1 MLEDEIAS
9 CALNHYDRTLKRGK
23 PKPGSEWTVFAAIVA
38 QDVRSKEMWVVS
50 CATGTKC
57 TASRVDGC
65 VVHDTHAEVLARR
78 GLVRVLWN
86 QLLNMQSQERKSS
99 SSPITFSDPHCLIE
113 PTSLSE
119 RTTTNYFRLRS
130 DVCLHLYI
138 SDSPC
143 GDGSIYAL
151 SSGTNESML
160 HTGAKVIVSRATG
173 LDVSQCG
180 GDHQLLDGT
189 TVAREATQILGKLR
203 IKSGRSNLP
212 SHLRSTSM
220 SCSDKIVQ
228 WCIMGLQGAALSH
241 WILPIPITS
250 VIVSKDPRLPDNISS
265 TPQLEALERAITRR
279 VEAVWQSL
287 GPTTVPWEPHPPTA
301 HIAKRVFNSGK
312 AAMAPKGEQQVSG
325 SMEGPSS
332 TGKKR
337 KLDTSD
343 QSNGAEATEEKSSS
357 PVTISP
363 CGMSLAWQQC
373 EDSSTE
379 MIVGSRG
386 ILQGKKPKSQED
398 HHRLASKLSRRELFK
413 CGSRVL
419 KDSTDPQRPQLKEGL
434 EEDLEAGLTYQDWKR
449 KLAWKSW
456 LEVKSRI
463 LKKGPLAGWLSNH
476 EEGNFVLG
484 SSD

>member
-1 MLEDEIAS
+1 M
-9 CALNHYDRTLKRGK
+9 
-23 PKPGSEWTVFAAIVA
+23 
-38 QDVRSKEMWVVS
+38 
-50 CATGTKC
+50 
-57 TASRVDGC
+57 
-65 VVHDTHAEVLARR
+65 
-78 GLVRVLWN
+78 
-86 QLLNMQSQERKSS
+86 
-99 SSPITFSDPHCLIE
+99 
-113 PTSLSE
+113 
-119 RTTTNYFRLRS
+119 
-130 DVCLHLYI
+130 
-138 SDSPC
+138 
-143 GDGSIYAL
+143 
-151 SSGTNESML
+151 
-160 HTGAKVIVSRATG
+160 
-173 LDVSQCG
+173 
-180 GDHQLLDGT
+180 
-189 TVAREATQILGKLR
+189 
-203 IKSGRSNLP
+203 
-212 SHLRSTSM
+212 
-220 SCSDKIVQ
+220 
-228 WCIMGLQGAALSH
+228 
-241 WILPIPITS
+241 
-250 VIVSKDPRLPDNISS
+250 
-265 TPQLEALERAITRR
+265 
-279 VEAVWQSL
+279 
-287 GPTTVPWEPHPPTA
+287 
-301 HIAKRVFNSGK
+301 
-312 AAMAPKGEQQVSG
+312 SG

-419 KDSTDPQRPQLKEGL
+419 NDSTDPKRPQLKEGL